1 MGQWQ
6 YHTPVGVADLLPR
19 ECAAKRQ
26 VEQRLRD
33 VFCRRGY
40 QEIET
45 PGIEFYDVYAAG
57 SDTVPQEGLFKF
69 FDEQGRILCLRY
81 DGTVPAARVAATL
94 CRDNPVPLRL
104 AYIGNMYRYNE
115 YGGGKQ
121 REFGQAGIELM
132 GSDAPEADAEVI
144 ATAIEAALAVGIE
157 DLQVSVG
164 QVGFFHGLLAEWQID
179 GADAALLPQL
189 IDSKQQVALD
199 ELAERLGLPD
209 RARSVMRLMSQGLG
223 SETELNELA
232 TLVRHPLALAAL
244 ENLRAVL
251 SILDDVQ
258 VRPYISVDLGML
270 QSLNYY
276 TGVIFKGFTY
286 GLGFPLF
293 SGGRYDGLVR
303 SFGRDLAATGFSMG
317 TSLTLAALQRQ
328 GKTIGAWSR
337 PVRLGYLPGQH
348 KKALRTADSLRRDG
362 LAVSCDPVESAAAW
376 LAHNPDGPVLLVD
389 ARGEPVWLRE
399 VTTDA

>member
-6 YHTPVGVADLLPR
+6 FHTPVGVADLLPR
-19 ECAAKRQ
+19 ACAAKRQ

-33 VFCRRGY
+33 VFSQRGY
-40 QEIET
+40 LEIET

-69 FDEQGRILCLRY
+69 FAEQGRILCLRY

-94 CRDNPVPLRL
+94 CREKPLPLRL
-104 AYIGNMYRYNE
+104 AYIGYMYRYNE

-132 GSDAPEADAEVI
+132 GSGAPEADAEII
-144 ATAIEAALAVGIE
+144 ATAIEAALAVGIN
-157 DLQVSVG
+157 DLQVSIG
-164 QVGFFHGLLAEWQID
+164 QVGFFHGLLAEWQI
-179 GADAALLPQL
+179 GGEDAALLPQL

-199 ELAERLGLPD
+199 ELAERLRLPA

-223 SETELNELA
+223 SETELDELA
-232 TLVRHPLALAAL
+232 ALVRHPQALAAL

-251 SILDDVQ
+251 KILDDYQ
-258 VRPYISVDLGML
+258 VRSFISVDLGML

-293 SGGRYDGLVR
+293 SGGRYDGLVQNY
-303 SFGRDLAATGFSMG
+303 GRDLAATGFSMG
-317 TSLTLAALQRQ
+317 TSLALAALQRQ
-328 GKTIGAWSR
+328 GKKTGAWSL
-337 PVRLGYLPGQH
+337 PVRLGYMTGQR
-348 KKALRTADSLRRDG
+348 KEALQAAAVLRRDG
-362 LAVSCDPVESAAAW
+362 LAVSCDPISSVSAW
-376 LAHNPDGPVLLVD
+376 LAQHPEGPLLLVN
-389 ARGEPVWLRE
+389 ATGETVWLRE
-399 VTTDA
+399 ADKDA